1 MTSEARPGSPLWL
14 GGEAAQHH
22 SQMSEAQFVGGT
34 GTVDRDH
41 PYIVSRDR
49 KHGDPFPLPR
59 LDKDFAFA
67 EDFNF
72 DLRGLSSLHLQLV
85 NEAIRSANGL
95 AGVCMRAKHSAL
107 SFPAASR
114 KRPTSVQ
121 VTMINDLVAR
131 ILEVGPPPEGLRED
145 DALKELAGASYLY
158 EEANNLAKYD
168 PEKIKIFKRR
178 LHPLE
183 ARSLCSKDVE
193 PSAAWTSLSITS
205 WNKALEKSLV
215 YMMASLSVNGD
226 SSDLLLDKAPCGK
239 ILAALHG
246 HPSTP
251 PKRCQERWRFV
262 EAHVEAMEVQAGAHQ
277 PERGLQRRA
286 YFWPCWS
293 EAFLGNNIKL

>member
-178 LHPLE
+178 LHPW
-183 ARSLCSKDVE
+183 K
-193 PSAAWTSLSITS
+193 PAAC
-205 WNKALEKSLV
+205 A
-215 YMMASLSVNGD
+215 
-226 SSDLLLDKAPCGK
+226 
-239 ILAALHG
+239 
-246 HPSTP
+246 
-251 PKRCQERWRFV
+251 
-262 EAHVEAMEVQAGAHQ
+262 
-277 PERGLQRRA
+277 
-286 YFWPCWS
+286 
-293 EAFLGNNIKL
+293 

>member
-1 MTSEARPGSPLWL
+1 MVATLETKREISKAAKAKPKKRPKLLRKEASLGRPL

-72 DLRGLSSLHLQLV
+72 DLRGRSSLHLQLV

-121 VTMINDLVAR
+121 VTMINDLVA
-131 ILEVGPPPEGLRED
+131 
-145 DALKELAGASYLY
+145 
-158 EEANNLAKYD
+158 
-168 PEKIKIFKRR
+168 
-178 LHPLE
+178 
-183 ARSLCSKDVE
+183 
-193 PSAAWTSLSITS
+193 
-205 WNKALEKSLV
+205 
-215 YMMASLSVNGD
+215 
-226 SSDLLLDKAPCGK
+226 
-239 ILAALHG
+239 
-246 HPSTP
+246 
-251 PKRCQERWRFV
+251 
-262 EAHVEAMEVQAGAHQ
+262 
-277 PERGLQRRA
+277 
-286 YFWPCWS
+286 
-293 EAFLGNNIKL
+293 

>member
-1 MTSEARPGSPLWL
+1 MTSKARPGSPLWL

-193 PSAAWTSLSITS
+193 AQLKHFQHFVERS
-205 WNKALEKSLV
+205 EEE
-215 YMMASLSVNGD
+215 
-226 SSDLLLDKAPCGK
+226 
-239 ILAALHG
+239 ILAAYPEGLG
-246 HPSTP
+246 
-251 PKRCQERWRFV
+251 V
-262 EAHVEAMEVQAGAHQ
+262 E
-277 PERGLQRRA
+277 P
-286 YFWPCWS
+286 YWDP
-293 EAFLGNNIKL
+293 